1 MKKQDDH
8 PKTRDVILLSFAVDL
23 LDVILAFVVAALSGS
38 IVMVSQVLEGVADLI
53 SSGLLVIGLQ
63 RSSKHSDKG
72 HPFGYGRE
80 IYFWALI
87 SALVTFGIS
96 ASLSFYLGWQRFFRP
111 EEVHD
116 LPLTF
121 GVLILTLFTNSYAF
135 LKSLQSLLRKRD
147 IRKII
152 PIFYRSS
159 LVETKTTFI
168 LDLMGSSASL
178 FGIIALLIYFY
189 TKDYRYDGVGAMAI
203 GASTAIFAYFLIL
216 GIRDLMIGRS
226 APPEV
231 EERIKKA
238 TKKIKEVEDVLG
250 LKTMHIGSGRLL
262 VNLDVHLND
271 QLTTNQ
277 IEKLID
283 QIKKEVR
290 KEVPSAK
297 NIQVELETPE
307 S

>member
-1 MKKQDDH
+1 MDKKDDH
-8 PKTRDVILLSFAVDL
+8 PKARDVILLSFAVDL

-53 SSGLLVIGLQ
+53 SSGLLVIGLEKSA
-63 RSSKHSDKG
+63 RRSDKG

-96 ASLSFYLGWQRFFRP
+96 ATLSFYLGWQRFMKP
-111 EEVHD
+111 EQIHN
-116 LPLTF
+116 LPWTF

-135 LKSLQSLLRKRD
+135 IKSLQSLLRKRD

-178 FGIIALLIYFY
+178 LGLVALVVYKI
-189 TKDYRYDGVGAMAI
+189 TGDYRYDGLGAMLI
-203 GASTAIFAYFLIL
+203 GASTAVFAYFLIL

-226 APPEV
+226 ASAEV
-231 EERIKKA
+231 EDKIKSA
-238 TKKIKEVEDVLG
+238 TKRVKDVEDVLG

-262 VNLDVHLND
+262 VNLDVHLSNH
-271 QLTTNQ
+271 LTTDR

-283 QIKKEVR
+283 DIKKEIR

-307 S
+307 